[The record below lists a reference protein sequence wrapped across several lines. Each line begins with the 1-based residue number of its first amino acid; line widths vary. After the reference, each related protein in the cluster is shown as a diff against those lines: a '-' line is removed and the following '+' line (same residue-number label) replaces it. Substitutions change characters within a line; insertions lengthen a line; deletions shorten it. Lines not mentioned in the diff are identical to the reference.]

1 MAWDQTFFDPIVLPS
16 GKKLVTLRDAA
27 EYITELP
34 RAEHDGDEWQAAME
48 ALLLVAE
55 NDGPPMFAR
64 IGRDAGATQPEAGY
78 WWPCH
83 RARLDLFRKDT

>member
-1 MAWDQTFFDPIVLPS
+1 
-16 GKKLVTLRDAA
+16 
-27 EYITELP
+27 
-34 RAEHDGDEWQAAME
+34 ME